1 MELNEASLLWLEKLA
16 EGVDANKPIFVM
28 THQAFNCSHWRSY
41 LYGGF
46 GPQDERLKVYFLVI
60 PK

>member
-28 THQAFNCSHWRSY
+28 THQAFNCSHWRHTY
-41 LYGGF
+41 MADL
-46 GPQDERLKVYFLVI
+46 DRKM
-60 PK
+60 KD